1 MRTWLIRQLDRAVAW
16 CERFVEDTEP
26 VSREADMD
34 PVCTTPHTCSARSV
48 IEQVIGRDIAY
59 YDSSKLTYA
68 EQKNYYAEAQRI
80 LRSPVF
86 VNEVK
91 HFVADLV
98 TEIAKKAPNW
108 QTVEFLRATI
118 NGQEALVERLGE
130 IPNPEKR
137 VPSDSDLYDGV

>member
-1 MRTWLIRQLDRAVAW
+1 MRTWIIRQLERAIAW
-16 CERFVEDTEP
+16 CDRVGGVDVP
-26 VSREADMD
+26 READTD
-34 PVCTTPHTCSARSV
+34 PVCTAPHTCSARSV
-48 IEQVIGRDIAY
+48 VEQVLDRGIEY
-59 YDSSKLTYA
+59 YDSSTLSYA
-68 EQKNYYAEAQRI
+68 DQKNYYTEAQRI

-86 VNEVK
+86 TNEVK
-91 HFVADLV
+91 RFVADLV

-118 NGQEALVERLGE
+118 NGQQALVERLGE